1 MSAGRAFTGIDVK
14 RRSRCDAPSA
24 GRGGFTW
31 TATRCE
37 VHLCEGSCRVLAPP
51 PRGGDGSLTGAA
63 ASTDQLPIRHTHT
76 HTYTEASVT
85 TRILWGTMCSRTS
98 SHLYFHTLFQ
108 GGFTETDL
116 QQDVKSSH
124 PDPFQFMMQVLT
136 HKRGSQVNKK

>member
-31 TATRCE
+31 TAARCE

-76 HTYTEASVT
+76 HTHRGKRDNKDFVGNDVQQN
-85 TRILWGTMCSRTS
+85 IVS
-98 SHLYFHTLFQ
+98 SLFSYIIS

-124 PDPFQFMMQVLT
+124 PDSFQFMMQVLT

>member
-31 TATRCE
+31 TAARCE

-76 HTYTEASVT
+76 HTHRGKRDNKDFVGNDVQQN
-85 TRILWGTMCSRTS
+85 IVS
-98 SHLYFHTLFQ
+98 SLFSYIIS